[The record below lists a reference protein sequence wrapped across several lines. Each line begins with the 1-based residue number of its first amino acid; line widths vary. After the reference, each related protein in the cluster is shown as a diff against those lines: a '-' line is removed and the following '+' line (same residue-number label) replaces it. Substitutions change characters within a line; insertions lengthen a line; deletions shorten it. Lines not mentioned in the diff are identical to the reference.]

1 MGNLVTLSSPRDE
14 SDGRSDQQIVG
25 PDQRFGGSPPGG
37 TPPQERPDWMEIP
50 QLINVIKRRWGM
62 IAGCTALL
70 TLLAGIVV
78 FQLTPRYVAEST
90 VMLDTRTTKVVDI
103 QAVVSGLYADS
114 AVVRSELEVLRSPA
128 LTAKVIEKLD
138 LTKSKVLNPYLHP
151 TSFFDR
157 YNPAALVRQLLAD
170 PGSQIPMTPEQEK
183 QAEFEAVIGV
193 MTGGLNVIN
202 DGRSYI
208 IKIRFECEDA
218 ALAQAVANAYADLYL
233 AGQLDLKYA
242 ATQRATD
249 WLNEQLAGLRD
260 KARDSDQAVQRY
272 REEHNLSDVR
282 GTTVTTQQLSEIN
295 SALIVAAAD
304 RAQKEAALRQVQDAV
319 KNGGGV
325 DSVTQVLSS
334 PTVQALKNQQND
346 LRRKK
351 AELLTRYKPAHPE
364 ILNIEAQLNDID
376 KKLAEEV
383 NNVTRSMAN
392 DVTVARSREASLRQS
407 LVQLQSSQGK
417 QTQEEVRLHEL
428 QHEADAT
435 RAIYESFLGRFKQVS
450 TQEDMQQADA
460 HLIAR
465 AQLPTIPTYPK
476 KQMLIGL
483 WFFISLCVGVGGAFA
498 MERLDN
504 GFRSPEQIEQLT
516 GVPFIG
522 LVPTVPLGKR
532 AHDLV
537 VQQPVS
543 SYAEAIRSVRTAL
556 HFTNVDT
563 PPKIVLVTSSVPKEG
578 KSVFSTSLAR
588 SVARSGGRS
597 LIIDCDLRHPT
608 VSKLLEAPKVPG
620 LLAYFADGTDPSQ
633 LIQVEEQSRLHYI
646 PVREGASN
654 PQDLLG
660 SQQMKNLLEGLRDQ
674 YDLIVLDAPPV
685 LAVSDALVLSHLVDA
700 TLFLI
705 RWEETPRSVA
715 MGALKL
721 LRGQGTGLAGF
732 VLTRVNVRKHAKYGY
747 GDSGYY
753 YGRYGSYYGNKAK
766 A

>member
-1 MGNLVTLSSPRDE
+1 MTFSSPRDE

-25 PDQRFGGSPPGG
+25 PDQRFGGPPTGG
-37 TPPQERPDWMEIP
+37 TPVHDRPDWMEIP
-50 QLINVIKRRWGM
+50 QLIAVIRRRWGM
-62 IAGCTALL
+62 IVGSTALL
-70 TLLAGIVV
+70 TLLAAIVV
-78 FQLTPRYVAEST
+78 FQLPPRYTADAT

-103 QAVVSGLYADS
+103 QAVVSGLYADA

-138 LTKSKVLNPYLHP
+138 LTKSKVLNPYLQP
-151 TSFFDR
+151 TTFFDR
-157 YNPAALVRQLLAD
+157 YNPAALVRHMLENPAAQVPL
-170 PGSQIPMTPEQEK
+170 TPEQQK
-183 QAEFEAVIGV
+183 QTELEATIQTMLTDLTV
-193 MTGGLNVIN
+193 LN

-208 IKIRFECEDA
+208 IKILFQCEDP

-272 REEHNLSDVR
+272 REEHNLTDVR

-295 SALIVAAAD
+295 SQLILAAAD
-304 RAQKEAALRQVQDAV
+304 RAQKEAALKQLQDA
-319 KNGGGV
+319 KASGNV
-325 DSVTQVLSS
+325 DSVAQVLNSA
-334 PTVQALKNQQND
+334 TIITLKNQQSD
-346 LRRKK
+346 LRRRR

-364 ILNIEAQLNDID
+364 IINIDAQIADID
-376 KKLAEEV
+376 KKLAEEIG
-383 NNVTRSMAN
+383 NVTRSMAN
-392 DVTVARSREASLRQS
+392 DVQVARSREASLRQS
-407 LVQLQSSQGK
+407 LAGLQNSQGK

-428 QHEADAT
+428 QREADAN
-435 RAIYESFLGRFKQVS
+435 RQIYENFLTRFKQVS

-465 AQLPTIPTYPK
+465 AQFPTIPTYPK

-483 WFFISLCVGVGGAFA
+483 WFFISLCIGVGGAFA

-522 LVPTVPLGKR
+522 LVPTVPMGKR

-556 HFTNVDT
+556 HFTNVDA

-588 SVARSGGRS
+588 SVARSGGRA

-620 LLAYFADGTDPSQ
+620 LLAYFADGTDPAQ

-753 YGRYGSYYGNKAK
+753 YGRYGSYYGSKAK